1 MGFRLRWRRTVHY
14 RVYIVGDDERFIG
27 VREID
32 APNDNAAIRLAKQYA
47 DGRGVEVWQ
56 RERQIGRIASNDRS
70 KNQSPIV
77 QLALRR
83 LSERAR

>member
-1 MGFRLRWRRTVHY
+1 MDY
-14 RVYIVGDDERFIG
+14 RVYIVGKDGRFVG

-32 APNDNAAIRLAKQYA
+32 APDDAAALKNARQYV
-47 DGRGVEVWQ
+47 DGRDVEVWE
-56 RERQIGRIASNDRS
+56 RERQIGRISAVRT

-83 LSERAR
+83 LSEREKKES